1 MQFFSLFYSQL
12 RRKHPPTHT
21 YPFYPPLFS
30 PTPSKCFSSRMRV
43 INPFQPLVA
52 RSIFFLPPIPPPCF
66 FVIPLWDQRPVQ
78 SVIDTN
84 VVIPSLTGV
93 YQPGNS
99 SCLIDWAHPGPCG
112 EQRGEADIRLPS
124 GGQRQH
130 LYFLHRSLWAAGVE
144 QEVVVG
150 EDRSGEPLLAV
161 NLSVAGAHCAL
172 CNDWNQS
179 MKP

>member
-1 MQFFSLFYSQL
+1 
-12 RRKHPPTHT
+12 
-21 YPFYPPLFS
+21 
-30 PTPSKCFSSRMRV
+30 MRV

-172 CNDWNQS
+172 CNDWNQGIE
-179 MKP
+179 P